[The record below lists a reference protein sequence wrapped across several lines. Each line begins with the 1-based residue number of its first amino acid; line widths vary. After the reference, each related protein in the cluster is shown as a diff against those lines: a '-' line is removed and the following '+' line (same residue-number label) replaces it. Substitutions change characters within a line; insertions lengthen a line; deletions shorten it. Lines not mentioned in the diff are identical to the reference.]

1 MLSAQQ
7 CKLYAAFQTKIK
19 YKFPNNFSAK
29 AKNKPIVSH
38 IQDYGNVL
46 LISPLKYLTIS
57 VLLTLVQINV
67 KKFNIESYSRE
78 ICHQKTL
85 LLHIDY

>member
-1 MLSAQQ
+1 M
-7 CKLYAAFQTKIK
+7 
-19 YKFPNNFSAK
+19 YKFPNNASAE

-46 LISPLKYLTIS
+46 LIFPLKYLILTIS